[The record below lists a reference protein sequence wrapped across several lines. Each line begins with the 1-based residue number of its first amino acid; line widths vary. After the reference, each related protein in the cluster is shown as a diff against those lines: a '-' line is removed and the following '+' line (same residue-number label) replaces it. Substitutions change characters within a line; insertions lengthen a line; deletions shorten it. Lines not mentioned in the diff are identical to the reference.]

1 MSRSTP
7 EDDTTG
13 EAAADAAEG
22 TAPTEGADPTGETDD
37 GVDVDRYLTVS
48 LLVLLVGAVVSV
60 TGVGG
65 PSLSGPLFVPD
76 WKFGALAAVVMAAGI
91 ARAELAG

>member
-13 EAAADAAEG
+13 EAATDAADG
-22 TAPTEGADPTGETDD
+22 AAPTEEADPTGDTDD
-37 GVDVDRYLTVS
+37 GVNVDRYLTAS
-48 LLVLLVGAVVSV
+48 LVVLLVGAVVSV

-76 WKFGALAAVVMAAGI
+76 WKFGALAAAIMATGI
-91 ARAELAG
+91 ARAELSG

>member
-1 MSRSTP
+1 MSASTP
-7 EDDTTG
+7 EDDTTEESDG
-13 EAAADAAEG
+13 DGGAGTEETGDGASADN
-22 TAPTEGADPTGETDD
+22 
-37 GVDVDRYLTVS
+37 YLTAS

-76 WKFGALAAVVMAAGI
+76 WKFGVLAALIMAAGI

>member
-1 MSRSTP
+1 MPTSTP
-7 EDDTTG
+7 DEADDG
-13 EAAADAAEG
+13 SAGADGSEAADGSDA
-22 TAPTEGADPTGETDD
+22 
-37 GVDVDRYLTVS
+37 GVSVNRYLTAS

-76 WKFGALAAVVMAAGI
+76 WKFGALAAVVMVVGI

>member
-1 MSRSTP
+1 MPTGSS
-7 EDDTTG
+7 DDDG
-13 EAAADAAEG
+13 GADAEAA
-22 TAPTEGADPTGETDD
+22 DD